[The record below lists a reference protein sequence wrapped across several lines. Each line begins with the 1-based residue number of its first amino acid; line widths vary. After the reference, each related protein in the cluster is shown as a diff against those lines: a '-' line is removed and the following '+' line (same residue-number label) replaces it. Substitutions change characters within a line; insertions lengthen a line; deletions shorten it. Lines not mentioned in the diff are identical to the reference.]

1 MFLCILFTTW
11 GKSHRRI
18 LLHVIVLEMC
28 IIEHRAWN
36 SSDKRHIE
44 IIVIGA
50 RKGEDASLI
59 DLIY

>member
-1 MFLCILFTTW
+1 MFVCILFTTS

-18 LLHVIVLEMC
+18 LLIVLEMC

-36 SSDKRHIE
+36 PSDKRHIE